1 MSGRKG
7 DATAMKIRY
16 NSPTVLTF
24 AFICTTVLLLD
35 QTVLKG
41 LTRNYFMVA
50 GRGTFNLHSVH
61 DWITLFTHI
70 IGHAD
75 IQHLIGNFS
84 LILLI
89 GPILEATYG
98 SPALFLMI
106 TVTSLVTGAFHAL
119 LFPSYLCGAS
129 GVVFMM
135 ILLASFTNIN
145 KGEVPLTFI
154 LILILYLG
162 GEILNA
168 FKEDNVSQFAHIV
181 GGFIGSLFGF
191 FKPAKKRGGK
201 TVAYTEEGN

>member
-1 MSGRKG
+1 
-7 DATAMKIRY
+7 MKIRY

-24 AFICTTVLLLD
+24 AFICTAVLLLD

-41 LTRNYFMVA
+41 LTQNFFMVP
-50 GRGTFNLHSVH
+50 GRGNFNIHSIHNWV
-61 DWITLFTHI
+61 TLFTHI
-70 IGHAD
+70 IGHANL
-75 IQHLIGNFS
+75 QHLIGNFS

-98 SPALFLMI
+98 SRALLLMI
-106 TVTSLVTGAFHAL
+106 TVTAVVTGAFHAL

-162 GEILNA
+162 GEIIDA
-168 FKEDNVSQFAHIV
+168 FKEDDVSQFAHIL
-181 GGFIGSLFGF
+181 GGFCGSLFGF

-201 TVAYTEEGN
+201 TVVYNNTEVE